1 MAPAFGTRARLS
13 GGLIWLFVVV
23 CLHTTPAPSAA
34 ITWQEQTSVH
44 FRVFYQSDSASAADE
59 AAYAAEVVAYAE
71 HYYQHIALGLGL
83 TNVVRRDRVPWLGA
97 NRCRIYLYPDKATY
111 VRDTGAP
118 EWSGGFAIYPQ
129 RLVGSFVGAETF
141 LNGTL
146 PHELAHIIFR
156 EYVGFQ
162 NPQVPRWLDEGVA
175 DFAAIGRLERAL
187 ELMPRFL
194 VQGTTIPLT
203 QLTQMRVEHAQ
214 TETVQVFYLQAAT
227 LVHFF
232 LETYGTQRFITLCDA
247 LRDGSDFEPALAM
260 ATAGQVRSLSDL
272 ETDWYD
278 FLVRLP

>member
-1 MAPAFGTRARLS
+1 MAPAFGTYARLS
-13 GGLIWLFVVV
+13 SGLIWLFVIA
-23 CLHTTPAPSAA
+23 CLSTTPAPGAA
-34 ITWQEQTSVH
+34 MTWQEQTSVH
-44 FRVFYQSDSASAADE
+44 FRVFYQSNNTSAVDD

-83 TNVVRRDRVPWLGA
+83 TNVVRRDRVPWLGT
-97 NRCRIYLYPDKATY
+97 NRCQIYLYPDKATY

-118 EWSGGFAIYPQ
+118 AWSGGFAIYPK

-162 NPQVPRWLDEGVA
+162 NPRVPRWLDEGVA

-187 ELMPRFL
+187 QLMPRL
-194 VQGTTIPLT
+194 LMQGTTIPLT
-203 QLTQMRVEHAQ
+203 QLTEMRVEHAQ
-214 TETVQVFYLQAAT
+214 TETVQMFYLQAAT

-232 LETYGTQRFITLCDA
+232 LETHGTQRFITLCDA
-247 LRDGSDFEPALAM
+247 LRDGSDFERALAI
-260 ATAGQVRSLSDL
+260 ATAGQVRSLREL
-272 ETDWYD
+272 EADWYD